1 MKEDYLCNIVN
12 IFSWL
17 IDKYFV
23 SLSKIKW
30 IKLLIWNEQFLN
42 DANILGLLNLVS
54 LDQWGINMYK
64 IAASSISKII
74 S

>member
-17 IDKYFV
+17 IDKYFI